1 MRVWCCAQ
9 LLFGIRVCHA
19 TAIHLLYYYYIHLH
33 NWIQQKDAAA
43 ARKPQTSAGGGGGKG
58 VRGYDAAIDPVL
70 GCACRV
76 CAAAAVGISI
86 E

>member
-1 MRVWCCAQ
+1 MPLPFICCTTTISTCTTGYSKKMLQ
-9 LLFGIRVCHA
+9 PHA
-19 TAIHLLYYYYIHLH
+19 
-33 NWIQQKDAAA
+33 N
-43 ARKPQTSAGGGGGKG
+43 RKPARGGGGGKG